1 MCQALWCCVIFGLI
15 RNFWNLKF
23 CRSGCDVATAGREV
37 RTILQYQTSYFFA
50 VIHILKNGNQEF
62 GPQKHY
68 EQPGPGIL
76 QKTAA
81 PPRSPRQ
88 PPTPPVFILEQR
100 FDPIP
105 LRSHWER
112 RHIYTFGYGGSEKT
126 LKRHP
131 LATNP
136 PRPPT
141 WLLLIEGV
149 KVLTL
154 FWVWT
159 FLESCLCR
167 KPYITFMHDTVW
179 NLCVKRKLFFWF
191 TQIELT
197 HVQD

>member
-1 MCQALWCCVIFGLI
+1 MGTK
-15 RNFWNLKF
+15 NL
-23 CRSGCDVATAGREV
+23 D
-37 RTILQYQTSYFFA
+37 
-50 VIHILKNGNQEF
+50 LKNIMSNLARVF
-62 GPQKHY
+62 CKKNSRPAPQ
-68 EQPGPGIL
+68 P
-76 QKTAA
+76 AA
-81 PPRSPRQ
+81 TTRPASLY
-88 PPTPPVFILEQR
+88 FKQR

-105 LRSHWER
+105 LRSHRER
-112 RHIYTFGYGGSEKT
+112 HRIYTSGYGGSEKT
-126 LKRHP
+126 SKKHL

-167 KPYITFMHDTVW
+167 KPYITFMHGAVW

-191 TQIELT
+191 TQIEVT
-197 HVQD
+197 HVQN